1 MQHSD
6 SVFCFLVL
14 QFIDGDSAILQNVT
28 YSLADNLLIIA
39 NVCWSVMMEQNFIK
53 AGHENFNI
61 KFSLHFEP
69 HPPHVYCASPL
80 YIN

>member
-39 NVCWSVMMEQNFIK
+39 KILKIQEIYFFHKLKQSQ
-53 AGHENFNI
+53 GYLNI
-61 KFSLHFEP
+61 VVFFSLK
-69 HPPHVYCASPL
+69 
-80 YIN
+80 